1 MIRGGDSYDNKDLE
15 IDAKTQAWDNLEQ
28 SHKNTLDSLNAV
40 NSLYVELKRRAEQL
54 LAETPDNEN
63 VKKVVGLLN
72 YRLKHSV
79 GLDKASVD
87 SEQTITTSANALA
100 NLLIRL
106 IVLKSL
112 AHHNRHLNFYKNLL
126 GFHPIS
132 KKAYFQLLI
141 ALKFLT

>member
-1 MIRGGDSYDNKDLE
+1 MHPVFRQQNQIRDLLQQSISDSFGVEKRNGYVRQKEQQLIGSVGRNEQGSMIRGGDSYDNKDLE

-40 NSLYVELKRRAEQL
+40 NSLYVELNKRAEQL
-54 LAETPDNEN
+54 LAETPDNET

-87 SEQTITTSANALA
+87 SE
-100 NLLIRL
+100 
-106 IVLKSL
+106 
-112 AHHNRHLNFYKNLL
+112 
-126 GFHPIS
+126 
-132 KKAYFQLLI
+132 
-141 ALKFLT
+141 